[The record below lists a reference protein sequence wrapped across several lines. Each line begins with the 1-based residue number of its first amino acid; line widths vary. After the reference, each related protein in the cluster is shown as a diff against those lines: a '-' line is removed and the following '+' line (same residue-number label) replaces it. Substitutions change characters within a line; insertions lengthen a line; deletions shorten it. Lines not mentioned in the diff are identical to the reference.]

1 MTKSEFKYAMQRGL
15 GSCMLA
21 LESARDIEQYRDL
34 ILWGCLRELAFDPQ
48 CEGSRARY
56 LYELAAHFGDE
67 AYFVEPVVAALKKMR
82 STGGRQLWLF
92 IHYCEILLCFAEAGN
107 AAARAALYEKY
118 DALYHKLRRAHRG
131 SRTCDLVRDDF
142 ETLCSILTSLD
153 GVDRFVSIASD
164 IGGGFEKKGFTKN
177 DFWWFIESGKDI
189 FGEKR
194 LCKYLLKMAK
204 DSENLSCFC
213 NQIAKP
219 VWTNT
224 GQEPAPLPTAEVLF
238 TAAFSGKLTL
248 AERVRF
254 RRTASD
260 EEKKKLAEHILVCDI
275 PSAKA
280 VLLSV
285 FYGEDFPIPCEA
297 IIADACSENL
307 QLREAALEVLKT
319 CHGEDVRILAFK
331 LLSEKEY
338 TAHAIC
344 MLITNYCKS
353 DKEALLKL
361 LYCLPVTYSDA
372 SGWHGVMRHILWAFG
387 QRECQSYPREFLY
400 YIYQNSLCSGC
411 REEAVKQLVQE
422 KGLTSEMMSECRYDS
437 NENIRKYIA
446 HIQKVK
452 KDNE

>member
-1 MTKSEFKYAMQRGL
+1 MTKSGFKHAIQRGL
-15 GSCMLA
+15 GSCKLV
-21 LESARDIEQYRDL
+21 LESASDIEQYRDI

-48 CEGSRARY
+48 CEGTRAHY
-56 LYELAAHFGDE
+56 LYELAAHYDDE
-67 AYFVEPVVAALKKMR
+67 AYFVEPVVTALKKMR

-92 IHYCEILLCFAEAGN
+92 IHYCEILLCFAEAEN
-107 AAARAALYEKY
+107 AAARTALYEKY
-118 DALYHKLRRAHRG
+118 DVLYHKLRRAHRG

-142 ETLCSILTSLD
+142 ETLCSVLTSLD
-153 GVDRFVSIASD
+153 GVDRFASIASD
-164 IGGGFEKKGFTKN
+164 IGALFKKNGFTEN
-177 DFWWFIESGKDI
+177 DFLWFIENGKNI

-194 LCKYLLKMAK
+194 LCEYLLTMAK

-224 GQEPAPLPTAEVLF
+224 GQEPAPVPTAEVLF

-275 PSAKA
+275 LSVKA

-285 FYGEDFPIPCEA
+285 FYGENFPIPCEA

-319 CHGEDVRILAFK
+319 CHGEAVRTLAFK
-331 LLSEKEY
+331 LLPEKEY
-338 TAHAIC
+338 TANAIC
-344 MLITNYCKS
+344 MLITNYCKN
-353 DKEALLKL
+353 DREALLKA
-361 LYCLPVTYSDA
+361 LYRLPVTYSNT
-372 SGWHGVMRHILWAFG
+372 SSWHGVMHHILWAFG
-387 QRECQSYPREFLY
+387 QEAYQTYPREFLY

-411 REEAVKQLVQE
+411 REDAVKLLVQE
-422 KGLTSEMMSECRYDS
+422 KGMTSEMMNECHYDS